1 MQAYSN
7 NSNYI
12 TIRTQASSR
21 YFIVLSNLGV
31 TGISGSMHGI
41 YILEISNDGLSTN
54 LVNIANNGIDKVSL
68 SNNVCTIYFTGA
80 YVAALL
86 LKIK

>member
-1 MQAYSN
+1 MQAFSN

-12 TIRTQASSR
+12 TINTSYSSR

-31 TGISGSMHGI
+31 TGISSSIHGI

-54 LVNIANNGIDKVSL
+54 LVNIINSGIDKVSL
-68 SNNVCTIYFTGA
+68 SNNVCTIYFSGQ

-86 LKIK
+86 LKIR